1 MKSFVFKAAFTVAVL
16 AAASA
21 QAALVTYGGQVAGDG
36 SGRTSSRVDAS
47 NNLNPALGYFIET
60 FDQATPV
67 AGLPA
72 GTTAANPATGI
83 YIEQGQGCSINSF
96 NAISIQ
102 STVGNFEVVKGTTTN
117 QAEAPL
123 GDTTCYGVSPRR
135 GDQPPGDVIV
145 DYTALLALQPVGTKI
160 SYLGLY
166 YGSIDTYNDLYFYA
180 NVADALA
187 DDNRLATV
195 LGTTVLAG
203 ATPGSP
209 TSPNSNVYVNI
220 DFTAAEAF
228 GAFRFATTGIA
239 VEVDNIVV
247 GLTNRQDVPEPASL
261 ALLGA
266 GLAALGLSRRRKN
279 KAA

>member
-1 MKSFVFKAAFTVAVL
+1 
-16 AAASA
+16 
-21 QAALVTYGGQVAGDG
+21 
-36 SGRTSSRVDAS
+36 
-47 NNLNPALGYFIET
+47 
-60 FDQATPV
+60 
-67 AGLPA
+67 
-72 GTTAANPATGI
+72 
-83 YIEQGQGCSINSF
+83 
-96 NAISIQ
+96 
-102 STVGNFEVVKGTTTN
+102 
-117 QAEAPL
+117 
-123 GDTTCYGVSPRR
+123 
-135 GDQPPGDVIV
+135 
-145 DYTALLALQPVGTKI
+145 
-160 SYLGLY
+160 LY